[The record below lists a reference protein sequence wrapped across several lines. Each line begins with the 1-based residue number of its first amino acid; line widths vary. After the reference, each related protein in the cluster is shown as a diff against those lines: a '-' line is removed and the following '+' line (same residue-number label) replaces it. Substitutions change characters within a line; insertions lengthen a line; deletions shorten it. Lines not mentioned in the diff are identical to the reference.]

1 MKTMKHLL
9 AAAVLASCTTMAF
22 ALDLDGA
29 KGQGLVG
36 EQPNGYLGVVKAT
49 PEAVALAADIN
60 GKRRAAYEKIA
71 KENGITI
78 DQVATLTGQKA
89 IDKAA
94 SGTWVQTPQGQWI
107 QK

>member
-1 MKTMKHLL
+1 M
-9 AAAVLASCTTMAF
+9 
-22 ALDLDGA
+22 
-29 KGQGLVG
+29 
-36 EQPNGYLGVVKAT
+36 
-49 PEAVALAADIN
+49 ALAADIN

-94 SGTWVQTPQGQWI
+94 SGAWVQTPQGQWI

>member
-1 MKTMKHLL
+1 MLR
-9 AAAVLASCTTMAF
+9 A
-22 ALDLDGA
+22 
-29 KGQGLVG
+29 
-36 EQPNGYLGVVKAT
+36 
-49 PEAVALAADIN
+49 N

-71 KENGITI
+71 RENGITI